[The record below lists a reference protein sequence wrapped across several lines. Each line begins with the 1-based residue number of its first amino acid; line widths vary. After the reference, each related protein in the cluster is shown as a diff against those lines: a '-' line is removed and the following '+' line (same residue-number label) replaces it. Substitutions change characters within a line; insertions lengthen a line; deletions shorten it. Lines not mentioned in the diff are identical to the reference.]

1 MPFVASPM
9 PKIQAYAR
17 HKPYRLCG
25 HRDQGLAKSGD
36 ARARYHPTKQDSRM
50 IREVV
55 KAPLWAI
62 FRLVSRFY
70 LVLSKREYRYVFILG
85 HVRSGSTLL
94 AHILANHPNFVG
106 AGESHISYRTADDLP
121 KLVLQTCKSLHRPI
135 LRETYVVDQINH
147 PYVTNEVLVSGRV
160 YKCIILI
167 REPEAT
173 LKSIMK
179 LLKCQEQEA
188 LDVYISRLEALT
200 EYGVLL
206 GKRALLVEYDDLV
219 DHTDHTLAA
228 LTSFLGLDSPLLPTY
243 ATHRMTGR
251 EGYGDPSTN
260 IRTGHIIRT
269 PSHAV
274 AINKDIL
281 TLAARAFHKC
291 RGQLQTATVPA
302 MSH

>member
-188 LDVYISRLEALT
+188 LDVYISRLETLT

-206 GKRALLVEYDDLV
+206 GKRALL
-219 DHTDHTLAA
+219 
-228 LTSFLGLDSPLLPTY
+228 
-243 ATHRMTGR
+243 R
-251 EGYGDPSTN
+251 
-260 IRTGHIIRT
+260 
-269 PSHAV
+269 
-274 AINKDIL
+274 IL
-281 TLAARAFHKC
+281 
-291 RGQLQTATVPA
+291 
-302 MSH
+302 